1 MMSVIDLSTMPAPS
15 LIRPLDPEPEI
26 AAFIDKL
33 KADMPEWRGV
43 FESDPF
49 VKCCQSWADR
59 LMLEQVRHNE
69 DARRILLAYA
79 KGADLDHIA
88 ATYYAFAG
96 VRRAAGEADDSLRRR
111 IQLAP
116 EAYSSA
122 GSLGA
127 YLYHALTVDPVAIVD
142 ADVWFPA
149 PGHASVAIQTIHDST
164 DAAAAARLVDQ
175 VHRRLLEPKLRTSDI
190 LSVALVQQLDTPVI
204 AIIDVPYGPDGA
216 LIEVEAR
223 RRFGQLKTF
232 VERPRQILART
243 AITSALHAANVTRV
257 RLASPTAD
265 VIPAPGK
272 RVRISTFDLTM
283 ERTNG

>member
-1 MMSVIDLSTMPAPS
+1 MSVIDLSTLPPPS

-26 AAFIDKL
+26 AAFLDKL
-33 KADMPEWRGV
+33 KTDMPQWRGV

-49 VKCCQSWADR
+49 VKVCQSWTYR
-59 LMLEQVRHNE
+59 LMLEQVRHND

-79 KGADLDHIA
+79 MGADLDHIA
-88 ATYYAFAG
+88 ATYYAFTG
-96 VRRAAGEADDSLRRR
+96 VRRATGEVDDSFRRR
-111 IQLAP
+111 IQFAP

-149 PGHASVAIQTIHDST
+149 AGHASVAIQTIHDDT
-164 DAAAAARLVDQ
+164 DLAAATQLVQRVDARL
-175 VHRRLLEPKLRTSDI
+175 REPKLQTSDI
-190 LSVALVQQLDTPVI
+190 LSVASVQQLGTTVV
-204 AIIDVPYGPDGA
+204 ATIDVPFGPDGA
-216 LIEVEAR
+216 LVEAEAR
-223 RRFGQLKTF
+223 RRFGQLKAY
-232 VERPRQILART
+232 VEKPRRILALT

-257 RLASPTAD
+257 RLASPASD
-265 VIPAPGK
+265 VVPAPGQ
-272 RVRISTFDLTM
+272 RVRITAFDLTI

>member
-1 MMSVIDLSTMPAPS
+1 MSVIDLSTMPAPS

-33 KADMPEWRGV
+33 KTEMPDWRGV

-49 VKCCQSWADR
+49 VKVCQSWTVR
-59 LMLEQVRHNE
+59 LMLEQVRHNQ
-69 DARRILLAYA
+69 DARSILLAYA

-96 VRRAAGEADDSLRRR
+96 VERATGEGDESFRRR

-122 GSLGA
+122 GSIGG
-127 YLYHALTVDPVAIVD
+127 YLFHALSVDPVAIVD

-149 PGHASVAIQTIHDST
+149 PGHANVAIQPKHDA
-164 DAAAAARLVDQ
+164 DAVAASRLVEQ
-175 VHRRLLEPKLRTSDI
+175 VDRRLREPKLRTSDI
-190 LSVALVQQLDTPVI
+190 LSVSLVQRLDATVV
-204 AIIDVPYGPDGA
+204 ATLDVPFGPDGA
-216 LIEVEAR
+216 MVETEAR
-223 RRFGQLKTF
+223 RRFGLLQAY
-232 VERPRQILART
+232 VEKPRRILTLT
-243 AITSALHAANVTRV
+243 AIASALHASNVTRV
-257 RLASPTAD
+257 RLSSPTAD
-265 VIPAPGK
+265 IVPAPGQ
-272 RVRISTFDLTM
+272 RVRISTFALTT